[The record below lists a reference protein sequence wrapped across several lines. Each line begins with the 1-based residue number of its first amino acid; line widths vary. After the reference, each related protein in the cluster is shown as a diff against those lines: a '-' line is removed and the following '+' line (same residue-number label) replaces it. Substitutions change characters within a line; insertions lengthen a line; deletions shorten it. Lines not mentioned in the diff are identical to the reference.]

1 MMITQ
6 PSTSPSAS
14 VSYDA
19 ATQLFTLRNG
29 NDMRV
34 TISPRGATLRSWWA
48 PDRYGRVADV
58 LLGWPDEQ
66 GYASNST
73 YFGAIV
79 GRCANRI
86 AGGRFALDGADY
98 LVDRNNGVNHLHG
111 GDTGF
116 HQAQWLPT
124 VDADGHGL
132 LFTLES
138 PDGDGGYPGTLRVAL
153 HYRLDDDGALALDYQ
168 AVCDAPTPV
177 NLTSHPYFNLSGG
190 ATDIGDHLL
199 WIDADQYLPVD
210 AGLIPLPSGPLP
222 VAGSAF
228 DFRQPAPI
236 GTRLGWPEP
245 QLALAGGFDHCFCL
259 RPAGAAGAGAGQ
271 LRDVAR
277 VVDPGTG
284 RQLTVSTT
292 EPGLQFYSGNY
303 LDGVVGRGA
312 APYGR
317 HAGFCLEA
325 QAYPNQINGP
335 DAQAV
340 VLRPGQV
347 YRQSTVYR
355 LAVRG

>member
-1 MMITQ
+1 MITQ
-6 PSTSPSAS
+6 PSTNPPAR
-14 VSYDA
+14 VSFDA
-19 ATQLFTLRNG
+19 ATQLYTLRNG
-29 NDMRV
+29 HDMRI

-66 GYASNST
+66 GYRVNLN

-79 GRCANRI
+79 GRWANRI
-86 AGGRFALDGADY
+86 AGGRFTLDGADY
-98 LVDRNNGVNHLHG
+98 VLDRNNGNNHLHG

-116 HQAQWLPT
+116 HQAQWHT
-124 VDADGHGL
+124 SIDADGHGL
-132 LFTLES
+132 LLTLDS
-138 PDGDGGYPGTLRVAL
+138 ADGDGGYPGNLRVTL
-153 HYRLDDDGALALDYQ
+153 HYKLNDDGALTLDYE
-168 AVCDAPTPV
+168 ATCDAPTPI
-177 NLTSHPYFNLSGG
+177 NLTAHPYFNLSGG
-190 ATDIGDHLL
+190 TADIGDHLL
-199 WIDADQYLPVD
+199 WIDADRYLPVD
-210 AGLIPLPSGPLP
+210 AGLIPLPAGSAP

-259 RPAGAAGAGAGQ
+259 RPAAGAA

-277 VVDPGTG
+277 VVDPGSG
-284 RQLTVSTT
+284 RELTVATT

-303 LDGVVGRGA
+303 LDGVAGRA
-312 APYGR
+312 SAPYAR

-355 LAVRG
+355 LAVQA